1 MNLRDNS
8 LSKKIPNFIS
18 NLSNITS
25 LSLSN
30 KKYTG
35 SIPSSMQKL
44 VRLETLQLEN
54 NLLSGKI
61 PSWLFNIKGMKHLFL
76 GGNNLISNSDAKIE
90 PTCVLSQLCMK
101 SCGLAGEITYWISKL
116 KTLDFLDL
124 SENKLEGIFPQWLA
138 EMKVGSIIM
147 LDNNLTGSLPP
158 CLFNSKSLP
167 ILSLS

>member
-1 MNLRDNS
+1 MTKLRQLFLRSNNFFGKIPLSFLYLKELEVLDLRDNS

-30 KKYTG
+30 KYTG

-54 NLLSGKI
+54 NLLIGKI

-76 GGNNLISNSDAKIE
+76 GGNNLIWNSDAKIE
-90 PTCVLSQLCMK
+90 PTCILSQLCMK
-101 SCGLAGEITYWISKL
+101 SCGLAGEIPYWISKL
-116 KTLDFLDL
+116 KTLDF
-124 SENKLEGIFPQWLA
+124 W
-138 EMKVGSIIM
+138 
-147 LDNNLTGSLPP
+147 T
-158 CLFNSKSLP
+158 
-167 ILSLS
+167 